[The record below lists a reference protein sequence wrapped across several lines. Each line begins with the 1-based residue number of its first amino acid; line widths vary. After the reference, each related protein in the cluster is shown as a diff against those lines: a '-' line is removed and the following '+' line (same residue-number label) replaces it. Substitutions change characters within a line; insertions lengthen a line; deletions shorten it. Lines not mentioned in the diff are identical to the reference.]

1 MKNHYLTRSLVVL
14 VGSLSVLLGSCE
26 PEENASSAAN
36 SPETEAVTP
45 EQPAAESPAGDD
57 IVISSSDEQP
67 TVNVQSQNFEIDH
80 YSNEDWAIAVVNSG
94 DTATPNLTYYACD
107 QGKAN
112 CLELAG
118 GTEECAGDVCIY
130 DWLNGNFR
138 YSLEISEYGKL
149 LQVYENDKL
158 ILESDGLEQD
168 YAKFSGDEV
177 DLVPQDRE
185 NVAGIS
191 EAQLK
196 ALLPKIQKA
205 VFTENWQTLA
215 DMSTDSVNVNF
226 SEGEERTVVPKAAL
240 AETLAEEDLSIWKIR
255 VMTQTFDDLFLNQY
269 GAMIGQGSI
278 WIGSKAMEDPA
289 QIITINIW

>member
-1 MKNHYLTRSLVVL
+1 MKNHYLTRSLAVL
-14 VGSLSVLLGSCE
+14 VGMLSVLLGSCE
-26 PEENASSAAN
+26 PEETISSAAN
-36 SPETEAVTP
+36 SSETEAVTTP
-45 EQPAAESPAGDD
+45 EQSATIRPAEAETTTSE
-57 IVISSSDEQP
+57 SQP
-67 TVNVQSQNFEIDH
+67 TTNVQSSNFEISH
-80 YSNEDWAIAVVNSG
+80 YSNEDWAIAVVNTG
-94 DTATPNLTYYACD
+94 NFETPNLTYYACD

-112 CLELAG
+112 CIELTG
-118 GTEECAGDVCIY
+118 GTEECGGDVCIY
-130 DWLNGNFR
+130 DWTNGNVR
-138 YSLEISEYGKL
+138 YSLEVSEYAKL

-158 ILESDGLEQD
+158 ILESTDLQQD
-168 YAKFSGDEV
+168 YAQFYDDDV

-185 NVAGIS
+185 EVAGIS

-215 DMSTDSVNVNF
+215 DISADSVNVKF
-226 SEGEERTVVPKAAL
+226 SEDAEMTAVPKAAL
-240 AETLAEEDLSIWKIR
+240 AKTLAEQDLKTWKMR
-255 VMTQTFDDLFLNQY
+255 VMTQTFEDLFLNQY

>member
-14 VGSLSVLLGSCE
+14 VGALAVLLGSCDPEETVSSTANSSE
-26 PEENASSAAN
+26 PEAVIPEQSATASSAGDELAIAN
-36 SPETEAVTP
+36 SNGQLTA
-45 EQPAAESPAGDD
+45 
-57 IVISSSDEQP
+57 
-67 TVNVQSQNFEIDH
+67 NVQSQNFEISH
-80 YSNEDWAIAVVNSG
+80 YSNDEWAIAVVDSG

-107 QGKAN
+107 QGNVN
-112 CLELAG
+112 CLELTG
-118 GTEECAGDVCIY
+118 GTMECGGDVCIY

-138 YSLEISEYGKL
+138 YSLEISEYAKV
-149 LQVYENDKL
+149 LQVYENDSL
-158 ILESDGLEQD
+158 ILESSDLVQD
-168 YAKFSGDEV
+168 YAQFYDDDV

-196 ALLPKIQKA
+196 ELLPKIQKA

-215 DMSTDSVNVNF
+215 DMSADSVNVKF
-226 SEGEERTVVPKAAL
+226 SMDEDITPIPKASL
-240 AETLAEEDLSIWKIR
+240 ATTLAEQDLGTWKIR
-255 VMTQTFDDLFLNQY
+255 VMTQNFDDLFLNQY